1 MHGLSRWRVTSGI
14 REEDARAGQESLT
27 VGSWRPTI
35 SEVHGLAPHGQA
47 VRSISLSGEFRRG
60 TKVTR
65 NMRVL
70 FVGDIVGSPGRQIVR
85 DRLADT
91 VAQRRVDL
99 VIANGENSAS
109 GFGITPRLAEELLN
123 LGIAVISGGN
133 HSWDRKE
140 ILEFLPH
147 EPRLLRPA
155 NFPEGNPGSGLY
167 VGAAK
172 NGVKFAVLNLQGRVF
187 MTPIDDPFRKADSE
201 LARIPEDVAFVLVD
215 MHAEASSEKLAMG
228 WYLDGRVSAV
238 VGTHTHVA
246 TADEHVFPE
255 GTAYITD
262 VGMTGPHG
270 GVIGM
275 DRNGIIAKF
284 LNGLPARFD
293 VASGDVQM
301 NCVLIETDD
310 EGPRNAAGRLR
321 ARSIER
327 LRLRVD

>member
-1 MHGLSRWRVTSGI
+1 
-14 REEDARAGQESLT
+14 
-27 VGSWRPTI
+27 
-35 SEVHGLAPHGQA
+35 
-47 VRSISLSGEFRRG
+47 
-60 TKVTR
+60 
-65 NMRVL
+65 MRVL

-85 DRLADT
+85 DRLADI
-91 VAQRRVDL
+91 VAQRQIDL

-109 GFGITPRLAEELLN
+109 GFGITPRLAEELLKM
-123 LGIAVISGGN
+123 GIDVLTGGN

-140 ILEFLPH
+140 ILEYLPH

-155 NFPEGNPGSGLY
+155 NFPGGNPGSGLY
-167 VGAAK
+167 LGAAK
-172 NGVKFAVLNLQGRVF
+172 NGVKYAVLNLQGRVF

-201 LARIPEDVAFVLVD
+201 LEKIPSDVAFVFVD
-215 MHAEASSEKLAMG
+215 MHAETTSEKLAMG
-228 WYLDGRVSAV
+228 WYLDGRVTAV

-246 TADEHVFPE
+246 TADEHVFPQ

-284 LNGLPARFD
+284 LNGLPARFE

-310 EGPRNAAGRLR
+310 EGARNSVGRLR

-327 LRLRVD
+327 LRLCID